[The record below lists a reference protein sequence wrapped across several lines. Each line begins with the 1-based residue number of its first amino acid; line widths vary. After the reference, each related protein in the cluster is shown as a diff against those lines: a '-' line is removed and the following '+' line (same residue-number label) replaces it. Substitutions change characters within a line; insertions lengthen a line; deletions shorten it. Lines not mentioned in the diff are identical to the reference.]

1 MVKELKV
8 GREFELQRE
17 VVPEI
22 TADRFGNPGAHVFA
36 TPMLVALLEE
46 AAIGCVEPLLDPD
59 EGTVGTLVNVQHLAA
74 TPLGMTITVRARLA
88 EVDRRRLVFEVE
100 ASDGVDTIARGT
112 HERFL
117 VKSMPDF
124 LAAAAAKGSS

>member
-1 MVKELKV
+1 MAKELRV

-22 TADRFGNPGAHVFA
+22 TADRFGNAGAHVFA
-36 TPMLVALLEE
+36 TPMLIALLEE
-46 AAIGCVEPLLDPD
+46 AAIGCVEPLLDAD

-74 TPLGMTITVRARLA
+74 TPVGMTITVRARLA

-100 ASDGVDTIARGT
+100 ASDEVETIARGT

-117 VKSMPDF
+117 VESMPDF
-124 LAAAAAKGSS
+124 LAAALAKGSS